1 MNSAKLPTV
10 SCIIPTFNCAHYV
23 GEAIDSVL
31 AQSYRPTEIIVVD
44 DGSTDGTADVVAAYE
59 KHVRYL
65 RQTNTGP
72 ASARNY
78 GLRVASGDFMALLDA
93 DDIWHPEKLDRQMS
107 CFRDRP
113 ELDICVAH
121 VQNFWIPELTEE
133 AKRFQNHRIAK
144 PLPGYCTGTL
154 VARKVRFDSVGHF
167 DNGLKHGDV
176 QDWFMRAAEQG
187 AVMQLLPDVLLYRRL
202 HHSNI
207 SRAVSVAFDDH
218 LRIIKGSLDRRRQR
232 DGTVKDYDFA
242 GGAENKSGRSVKSS

>member
-10 SCIIPTFNCAHYV
+10 SCVIPAFNCAAYV

-31 AQSYRPTEIIVVD
+31 EQSYRPTEIIVVD
-44 DGSTDGTADVVAAYE
+44 DGSTDGTADVVAAY
-59 KHVRYL
+59 KNHVRYL
-65 RQTNTGP
+65 RQSNAGP
-72 ASARNY
+72 AAARNH
-78 GLRVASGDFMALLDA
+78 GLRAACGDFIALLDA

-113 ELDICVAH
+113 DLDICVAH
-121 VQNFWIPELTEE
+121 VQNFWIPELREE

-144 PLPGYCTGTL
+144 PLAGYVTGTL

-167 DNGLKHGDV
+167 NNGLKHGDV
-176 QDWFMRAAEQG
+176 KEWFIRAAEQG

-202 HHSNI
+202 HFSNI
-207 SRAVSVAFDDH
+207 SRAVTDAFDDH
-218 LRIIKGSLDRRRQR
+218 LRIIKGSLERRRQT

-242 GGAENKSGRSVKSS
+242 GGAVNKSGRAIKSC